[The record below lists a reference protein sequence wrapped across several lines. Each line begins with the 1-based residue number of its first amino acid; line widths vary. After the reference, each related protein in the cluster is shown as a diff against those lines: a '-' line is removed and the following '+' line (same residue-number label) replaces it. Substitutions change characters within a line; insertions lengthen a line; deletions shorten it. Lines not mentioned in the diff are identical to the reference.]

1 MAHELVVKGGLVVD
15 GTGGPPREADVA
27 VSVHRIVAVGPNLD
41 TAGADR
47 IINARGLVV
56 APGFVDVHTHYDAQI
71 SWDPLLSCSSWHG
84 VTTAV
89 MGNCGFA
96 IAPCHKED
104 RGTAMRTLVH
114 VEGMSLKAME
124 AGIRWEF
131 ETFPEYLD
139 AVQRFGM
146 GVNVAAFLGHSALR
160 LYVMG
165 REASDRAATAREIEV
180 MRKLVREAMAS
191 GAIGFASSTAE
202 PHVGDGGKPV
212 PSRLA
217 EFDELLALVVSMGE
231 SRRGVFMMTVGAKT
245 NMDHLKRLA
254 RESGRP
260 VIWAALFH
268 QNDRPERTWRA
279 LAWAEE
285 AASEGLTVRP
295 QISCRPLIMD
305 FSLRNP
311 YPFEGLPSWQKVL
324 PRPQSDWKQ
333 VYASRDFREA
343 LKADLTPPGKQRL
356 FHGRWEEVRVVG
368 TRLAEHRPLEGKSV
382 AEIALLQKKDAVDAF
397 LDLGVAE
404 DLETEYTA
412 ALMNTDDEAL
422 ARMLCHSRTLVSL
435 SDAGAHQSLLC
446 DAGYSSTLLGKWVR
460 EKKVLSLE
468 EAVRRLTSE
477 PAELYRIPNR
487 GRLAPG
493 YFGDVAIFDPEK
505 IRALP
510 PEKIYDMPAGEPRF
524 ISRCEGM
531 KAVIVNGSVLLEDGE
546 PAITGRPWPGRL
558 LRRFDE

>member
-1 MAHELVVKGGLVVD
+1 MAYELVVKGGLVVD
-15 GTGGPPREADVA
+15 GSGAPPREADVA
-27 VSVHRIVAVGPNLD
+27 VSVHRIVSVAPGLD
-41 TAGADR
+41 ASGAARVID
-47 IINARGLVV
+47 ARGLVV

-71 SWDPLLSCSSWHG
+71 CWDPLLSCSSWHG

-104 RGTAMRTLVH
+104 RGAAMRTLVH

-124 AGIRWEF
+124 EGIRWEF

-139 AVQRFGM
+139 AVQRFGT

-165 REASDRAATAREIEV
+165 RDASDRAATAREIEV
-180 MRKLVREAMAS
+180 MKKLVREAMAA

-202 PHVGDGGKPV
+202 PHIGDGGKPV

-217 EFDELLALVVSMGE
+217 EFDELLALVLAMSE

-245 NMDHLKRLA
+245 HMDHLKQLA

-268 QNDRPERTWRA
+268 QTDQPERTWRA
-279 LAWAEE
+279 LAWTEE
-285 AASEGLTVRP
+285 AAAEGLTVRP

-324 PRPQSDWKQ
+324 PRPESEWKGI
-333 VYASRDFREA
+333 YASREFREA
-343 LKADLTPPGKQRL
+343 LKQDLTPPGKQRL
-356 FHGRWEEVRVVG
+356 FHGRWEEVRVMG
-368 TRLAEHRPLEGKSV
+368 TRELEGKTV
-382 AEIALLQKKDAVDAF
+382 AEIARLQKKDPVDAF
-397 LDLGVAE
+397 LDIGIAE
-404 DLETEYTA
+404 DLDTAYTV

-422 ARMLCHSRTLVSL
+422 ARMLRHGHTLVSL

-460 EKKVLSLE
+460 EKKVLTLE
-468 EAVRRLTSE
+468 QAVRRLTSE

-493 YFGDVAIFDPEK
+493 YFADLAIFDAGK
-505 IRALP
+505 IDALP
-510 PEKIYDMPAGEPRF
+510 PEKTYDMPAGEARF

-531 KAVIVNGSVLLEDGE
+531 KAVVVNGAVLIEDGA
-546 PAITGRPWPGRL
+546 PAMKSGPWPGRL
-558 LRRFDE
+558 LRRFDG

>member
-1 MAHELVVKGGLVVD
+1 MSHELVIKGGLVVD
-15 GTGGPPREADVA
+15 GAGSPPREADVA
-27 VSVHRIVAVGPNLD
+27 ISVHRIVAVAPGLD
-41 TAGADR
+41 TAGAGRVID
-47 IINARGLVV
+47 ARGLVV
-56 APGFVDVHTHYDAQI
+56 APGFVDVHTHYDAQVC
-71 SWDPLLSCSSWHG
+71 WDPLLTCSSWHG

-89 MGNCGFA
+89 IGNCGFA

-114 VEGMSLKAME
+114 VEGMSLTAME
-124 AGIRWEF
+124 EGIRWEF

-139 AVQRFGM
+139 AIQRFGV

-165 REASDRAATAREIEV
+165 REASDRAATAREVEV
-180 MRKLVREAMAS
+180 MKKLVREAMGA

-202 PHVGDGGKPV
+202 PHIGEAGKPV

-217 EFDELLALVVSMGE
+217 EFDELLALVLAMAE

-245 NMDHLKRLA
+245 SMDDLKRLA
-254 RESGRP
+254 RESSRP

-268 QNDRPERTWRA
+268 QNDKPERTWRA
-279 LAWAEE
+279 LAWADE
-285 AASEGLTVRP
+285 AAAEGLTVRP

-311 YPFEGLPSWQKVL
+311 YPFEGLPSWQQVL
-324 PRPQSDWKQ
+324 PRPQSEWKQ
-333 VYASRDFREA
+333 IYASRAFREA
-343 LKADLTPPGKQRL
+343 LKADLAPPGKQRL
-356 FHGRWEEVRVVG
+356 FHGRWDEVRLVG
-368 TRLAEHRPLEGKSV
+368 TRLAEHRPWDGKSV
-382 AEIALLQKKDAVDAF
+382 AEIAQIQGKDPVDAF
-397 LDLGVAE
+397 LDLAVAE
-404 DLETEYTA
+404 NLDAEYTVS
-412 ALMNTDDEAL
+412 LMNTDDDAL
-422 ARMLCHSRTLVSL
+422 AKMLCHERTLVSL

-446 DAGYSSTLLGKWVR
+446 DAGYSSTLLAKWVR
-460 EKKVLSLE
+460 EKRVLTLE

-477 PAELYRIPNR
+477 PAELYRIPHR

-493 YFGDVAIFDPEK
+493 YFADLAIFDADK

-510 PEKIYDMPAGEPRF
+510 PERVHDMPAGEPRF

-531 KAVIVNGSVLLEDGE
+531 KTVIVNGSVLIEDGA
-546 PAITGRPWPGRL
+546 PALKSGPWPGRL

>member
-1 MAHELVVKGGLVVD
+1 MAYELVVKGGLVVD
-15 GTGGPPREADVA
+15 GTGAPPREADVA
-27 VSVHRIVAVGPNLD
+27 VSVHRIVSVAPGLD
-41 TAGADR
+41 ASGAHRVID
-47 IINARGLVV
+47 ARGLVV

-71 SWDPLLSCSSWHG
+71 CWDPLLSCSSWHG

-124 AGIRWEF
+124 EGIRWEF

-139 AVQRFGM
+139 TVQRFGT
-146 GVNVAAFLGHSALR
+146 GVNIAAFLGHSALR

-165 REASDRAATAREIEV
+165 REASDRAATAREVEV
-180 MRKLVREAMAS
+180 MKKLVREAMAA

-202 PHVGDGGKPV
+202 PHIGDGGKPV

-217 EFDELLALVVSMGE
+217 DFDELLALVLAMSE
-231 SRRGVFMMTVGAKT
+231 SRQGVFMMTVGAKT
-245 NMDHLKRLA
+245 KMDHLKRLA

-268 QNDRPERTWRA
+268 QTDQPERTWRA
-279 LAWAEE
+279 LAWTEE
-285 AASEGLTVRP
+285 AAAEGLTVRP

-305 FSLRNP
+305 FDLRNP

-324 PRPQSDWKQ
+324 PLPQSEWKG
-333 VYASRDFREA
+333 VYASREFREA
-343 LKADLTPPGKQRL
+343 LKRDLTPQGKQWL
-356 FHGRWEEVRVVG
+356 FHGRWEEVRVIG
-368 TRLAEHRPLEGKSV
+368 TRLAEYRALEGKTV
-382 AEIALLQKKDAVDAF
+382 AEIARLQGKDAVDAF
-397 LDLGVAE
+397 LDLGIAE
-404 DLETEYTA
+404 DLDTAYTV

-422 ARMLCHSRTLVSL
+422 TRMLRHGHTLVSL
-435 SDAGAHQSLLC
+435 SDAGAHLSLLC

-460 EKKVLSLE
+460 EKKVLTLE

-477 PAELYRIPNR
+477 PADLYRIPNR

-493 YFGDVAIFDPEK
+493 CFADLAIFDAGK
-505 IRALP
+505 IDALP
-510 PEKIYDMPAGEPRF
+510 PEKVYDLPAGEPRF

-531 KAVIVNGSVLLEDGE
+531 KAVVVNGAVLIEDGA
-546 PAITGRPWPGRL
+546 PVVKSAPWPGRL
-558 LRRFDE
+558 LRRFDG

>member
-1 MAHELVVKGGLVVD
+1 MAYELVVKGGLVVD
-15 GTGGPPREADVA
+15 GTGAPPREADVA
-27 VSVHRIVAVGPNLD
+27 VSVHRIVSVGPGLD
-41 TAGADR
+41 ASGA
-47 IINARGLVV
+47 ARVIDAQGLVV

-71 SWDPLLSCSSWHG
+71 CWDPLLSCSSWHG

-104 RGTAMRTLVH
+104 RGAAMRTLVH

-124 AGIRWEF
+124 EGIRWEF

-139 AVQRFGM
+139 AVQRFGA

-180 MRKLVREAMAS
+180 MKKLVREAMAA

-202 PHVGDGGKPV
+202 PHIGDGGKPV

-217 EFDELLALVVSMGE
+217 EFDELLALVLAMSE

-245 NMDHLKRLA
+245 HMDHLKQLA

-268 QNDRPERTWRA
+268 QTDRPERTWLA
-279 LAWAEE
+279 LAWTEE
-285 AASEGLTVRP
+285 AAAEGLTVRP

-324 PRPQSDWKQ
+324 PRPQSEWKG
-333 VYASRDFREA
+333 VYASREFRDA
-343 LKADLTPPGKQRL
+343 LKQDLTPPGKQRL

-368 TRLAEHRPLEGKSV
+368 TRLAECRELEGKTV
-382 AEIALLQKKDAVDAF
+382 AEIARLQKKDPVDAF
-397 LDLGVAE
+397 LDIGIAE
-404 DLETEYTA
+404 DLDTAYTA

-422 ARMLCHSRTLVSL
+422 TRMLRHGHTLVSL

-460 EKKVLSLE
+460 EKNVLTLE
-468 EAVRRLTSE
+468 QAVRRLTSE

-493 YFGDVAIFDPEK
+493 YFADLAIFDAAK
-505 IRALP
+505 IGALP
-510 PEKIYDMPAGEPRF
+510 PEKVYDTPAGEARF

-531 KAVIVNGSVLLEDGE
+531 KAVVVNGAVLIEDGA
-546 PAITGRPWPGRL
+546 PAMKNGPWPGRL
-558 LRRFDE
+558 LRRFDG

>member
-1 MAHELVVKGGLVVD
+1 MAYELVVKGGLVVD
-15 GTGGPPREADVA
+15 GTGAPPREADVA
-27 VSVHRIVAVGPNLD
+27 ASVHRIVSVAPNLD
-41 TAGADR
+41 ATGAHRVID
-47 IINARGLVV
+47 ARGLVV

-71 SWDPLLSCSSWHG
+71 CWDPLLSCSSWHG

-124 AGIRWEF
+124 EGIRWEF
-131 ETFPEYLD
+131 ETFPDYLD
-139 AVQRFGM
+139 TVQRFGT

-165 REASDRAATAREIEV
+165 RDASDRAATAREVEA
-180 MRKLVREAMAS
+180 MKKLVREAMAA

-202 PHVGDGGKPV
+202 PHIGDGGKPV

-217 EFDELLALVVSMGE
+217 EFDELLALVLAMSE

-245 NMDHLKRLA
+245 KMDHLKRLA

-268 QNDRPERTWRA
+268 QTDQPERTWRA
-279 LAWAEE
+279 LAWTEE
-285 AASEGLTVRP
+285 AAAEGLTVRP

-324 PRPQSDWKQ
+324 PRPQSEWKG
-333 VYASRDFREA
+333 VYASREFREA
-343 LKADLTPPGKQRL
+343 LKHDLTPQGKQRL
-356 FHGRWEEVRVVG
+356 FHGRWEEVRVIG
-368 TRLAEHRPLEGKSV
+368 TRLAEYRALEGKTV
-382 AEIALLQKKDAVDAF
+382 AEIARLQEKDAVDAF
-397 LDLGVAE
+397 LDLGIAE
-404 DLETEYTA
+404 DLDTAYTV

-422 ARMLCHSRTLVSL
+422 TRMLRHGHTLVSL
-435 SDAGAHQSLLC
+435 SDAGAHLSLLC

-460 EKKVLSLE
+460 EKKVLALE

-477 PAELYRIPNR
+477 PADLYRIPNR

-493 YFGDVAIFDPEK
+493 YFADLAIFDAGK
-505 IRALP
+505 IGALP
-510 PEKIYDMPAGEPRF
+510 PEKVYDMPAGEPRF

-531 KAVIVNGSVLLEDGE
+531 KAVVVNGAVLIEDGA
-546 PAITGRPWPGRL
+546 PVVKSAPWPGRL
-558 LRRFDE
+558 LRRFEG

>member
-1 MAHELVVKGGLVVD
+1 MAYELVVKGGLVVD
-15 GTGGPPREADVA
+15 GTGAPPREADVA
-27 VSVHRIVAVGPNLD
+27 VSVHRIVSVAPGLD
-41 TAGADR
+41 ASGAARVID
-47 IINARGLVV
+47 ARGLVV

-71 SWDPLLSCSSWHG
+71 CWDPLLSCSSWHG

-104 RGTAMRTLVH
+104 RGTVMRTLVH

-124 AGIRWEF
+124 EGIRWEF

-139 AVQRFGM
+139 AVQRFGT
-146 GVNVAAFLGHSALR
+146 GLNVAAFLGHSALR

-165 REASDRAATAREIEV
+165 CDATDRAATAREIE
-180 MRKLVREAMAS
+180 MMKKLVREAMTA

-202 PHVGDGGKPV
+202 PHIGDGGKPV

-217 EFDELLALVVSMGE
+217 EFDELLALVLAMSE

-245 NMDHLKRLA
+245 HMDHLNQLA

-268 QNDRPERTWRA
+268 QTDRPERTWRA
-279 LAWAEE
+279 LAWTEE
-285 AASEGLTVRP
+285 AAAEGLTVRP

-324 PRPQSDWKQ
+324 PKPQSEWKG
-333 VYASRDFREA
+333 VYASREFREA
-343 LKADLTPPGKQRL
+343 LKQDLTPPGKQRL
-356 FHGRWEEVRVVG
+356 FHGRWEEVRVMG
-368 TRLAEHRPLEGKSV
+368 TRLAEYRELEGKTV
-382 AEIALLQKKDAVDAF
+382 AEIARLQKKDPVDAF
-397 LDLGVAE
+397 LDIGIAE
-404 DLETEYTA
+404 DLDTAYTA

-422 ARMLCHSRTLVSL
+422 ARMLRHGHTLVSL

-460 EKKVLSLE
+460 EKNVLTLE
-468 EAVRRLTSE
+468 QAVRRLTSE

-493 YFGDVAIFDPEK
+493 YFADLAIFDAGK
-505 IRALP
+505 ISALP
-510 PEKIYDMPAGEPRF
+510 PEKVYDMPAGEPRF

-531 KAVIVNGSVLLEDGE
+531 KAVVVNGAVLIEDGA
-546 PAITGRPWPGRL
+546 PAMKSGPWPGRL
-558 LRRFDE
+558 LRRFDG

>member
-1 MAHELVVKGGLVVD
+1 MTYELIIKNGLVVD
-15 GTGGPPREADVA
+15 GSGAPPREADVA
-27 VSVHRIVAVGPNLD
+27 VSVHRIVAVAPGLD
-41 TAGADR
+41 AAGAGRVID
-47 IINARGLVV
+47 ARGLVV

-71 SWDPLLSCSSWHG
+71 SWDPLLTCSSWHG
-84 VTTAV
+84 VTTTV
-89 MGNCGFA
+89 FGNCGFA

-124 AGIRWEF
+124 EGIRWEF

-139 AVQRFGM
+139 AVQRFGA
-146 GVNVAAFLGHSALR
+146 GLNVAAFLGHSALR

-165 REASDRAATAREIEV
+165 REASDRAATGREVEV
-180 MRKLVREAMAS
+180 MKKLVREAMAA

-202 PHVGDGGKPV
+202 PHIGDGGKPV

-217 EFDELLALVVSMGE
+217 DFDELLALVLAMAE
-231 SRRGVFMMTVGAKT
+231 SRHGVFMMTVGSKT
-245 NMDHLKRLA
+245 SMEHLKRLA
-254 RESGRP
+254 RESRRP

-268 QNDRPERTWRA
+268 QNDKPERTWRA
-279 LAWAEE
+279 LAWSEE
-285 AASEGLTVRP
+285 AAAEGLTVRP

-305 FSLRNP
+305 FTLRNP

-324 PRPQSDWKQ
+324 PRPQTDWKQ
-333 VYASRDFREA
+333 VYASRDFRDA
-343 LKADLTPPGKQRL
+343 LKADLTPPGAPRI
-356 FHGRWEEVRVVG
+356 FHGRWEDVRVAT
-368 TRLAEHRPLEGKSV
+368 TRLPAHRPLEGRTV
-382 AEIALLQKKDAVDAF
+382 AEIAQIQKKDPVDAF

-404 DLETEYTA
+404 DLDTEYTV

-422 ARMLCHSRTLVSL
+422 SRMLRHSHTVISL

-460 EKKVLSLE
+460 EKKVLTLE

-477 PAELYRIPNR
+477 PAELYRIPKR

-493 YFGDVAIFDPEK
+493 YFADLAVFDPGR
-505 IRALP
+505 IHALP
-510 PEKIYDMPAGEPRF
+510 PEKVHDMPAGEPRF

-531 KAVIVNGSVLLEDGE
+531 KAVVVNGTVLLENGE
-546 PAITGRPWPGRL
+546 AALSTGPWPGRL